1 MSIFQNGHKVPLRLR
16 LKSYGLPFKKDN
28 VQEKMDLLVQW
39 HQKNNS
45 LGFNKERANNTK
57 LFELHM

>member
-1 MSIFQNGHKVPLRLR
+1 MSIFQNGHDVPLRTQ
-16 LKSYGLPFKKDN
+16 LKSYILPFKKDT
-28 VQEKMDLLVQW
+28 VQQKLDLLVPQ

-45 LGFNKERANNTK
+45 LAFNKERAKNTK